1 MHKIVLLVYI
11 PQLMKRN
18 PNIAKL
24 KENYLFPEIRQR
36 KNAFISRYP
45 EAKLISL
52 GIGDTTEPIPEH
64 VCQALIKGA
73 SYLSDPL
80 TYTGY
85 GPEQGMEELR
95 QIISINLYKNK
106 VAADEIFISDGAKC
120 DIGRL
125 QCLFGNQIQIAVQD
139 PSYPV
144 YVDGSIMQG
153 IESIVFLPC
162 LPEND
167 FFPDLQPAKEVDL
180 IYFCSPNNPTGSA
193 ANRDQLQKLVA
204 FAHEHECLI
213 IFDSA
218 YAAFKQDLSL
228 PSSIY
233 EIDGAREVAIEI
245 SSFSKIAGFTGVR
258 LGWTV
263 VPEELCFED
272 GTSIK
277 KDWSRVIHTI
287 FNGAS
292 NISQKGGIAV
302 LEEQGFKG
310 VEALISYYMTNAS
323 MIRTALQCK
332 GFDVYGGTH
341 APYLWVRIPQKKSW
355 DAFQEFLD
363 KYHLITT
370 PGSGFGPSGEG
381 FLRFSAFCSREHIF
395 EAARR
400 IVSGSV

>member
-1 MHKIVLLVYI
+1 MI
-11 PQLMKRN
+11 KRN

-36 KNAFISRYP
+36 KNAFLSQNPDARI
-45 EAKLISL
+45 ISL

-64 VCQALIKGA
+64 ICHALIRGA
-73 SYLSDPL
+73 SCLGSPS
-80 TYTGY
+80 TYVGY
-85 GPEQGMEELR
+85 GPEQGIEGLR
-95 QIISINLYKNK
+95 QSIALKLYKNQ

-125 QCLFGNQIQIAVQD
+125 QWLFGNQIKIAVQD

-167 FFPDLQPAKEVDL
+167 FFPDLQPAENVDL
-180 IYFCSPNNPTGSA
+180 IYFCSPNNPTGSVA
-193 ANRDQLQKLVA
+193 SRQQLQRLVS
-204 FAHEHECLI
+204 FAKMNRCII

-218 YAAFKQDLSL
+218 YAAFKQDSSL

-233 EIDGAREVAIEI
+233 EIEGAREVAIEI

-258 LGWTV
+258 LGWTI
-263 VPEELCFED
+263 VPDELRFED
-272 GTSIK
+272 GTSVK

-292 NISQKGGIAV
+292 NISQRGGIAI
-302 LEEQGFKG
+302 LEEQGRREVQG
-310 VEALISYYMTNAS
+310 LISHYMTNVS
-323 MIRTALQCK
+323 IIRNALESK
-332 GFDVYGGTH
+332 GYEIYGGIH
-341 APYLWVRIPQKKSW
+341 APYLWVRIPQMKSW
-355 DAFQEFLD
+355 DAFQEFLE
-363 KYHLITT
+363 KYHLVTT

-381 FLRFSAFCSREHIF
+381 FLRFSAFCSREHIT
-395 EAARR
+395 EAAKR
-400 IVSGSV
+400 VSSISD